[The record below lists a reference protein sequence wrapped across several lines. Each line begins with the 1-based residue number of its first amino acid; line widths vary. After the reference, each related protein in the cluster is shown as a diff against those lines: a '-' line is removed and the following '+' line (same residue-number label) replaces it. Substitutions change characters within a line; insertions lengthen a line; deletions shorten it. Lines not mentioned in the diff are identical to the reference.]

1 MRIAEKLLN
10 KSSSISVQFRESV
23 VGANWFVAYV
33 NGLMRVANYNSERI
47 PHVKGGALT

>member
-23 VGANWFVAYV
+23 AGEN
-33 NGLMRVANYNSERI
+33 
-47 PHVKGGALT
+47 

>member
-23 VGANWFVAYV
+23 DGAN
-33 NGLMRVANYNSERI
+33 
-47 PHVKGGALT
+47 

>member
-23 VGANWFVAYV
+23 DGANWFVAYV
-33 NGLMRVANYNSERI
+33 NGLMRVA
-47 PHVKGGALT
+47 